1 MFSYFVSFVIGQFL
15 ATILGT
21 IFVFWPIL
29 APEFKAYQRNWELC
43 GGRDLIDVWMD
54 GEDDDGVWGGWGG
67 LPQDKRGLYGAYYVS
82 RVEDVCVVDD
92 VLAVEGEEYDLE
104 EFEGYSMEKDELE
117 SVVGSPWKL
126 RLRLADEEGRGMQ
139 IHCRM
144 SEDYLDIRKGMNVVG
159 VLLSTSREFVKLAA
173 MTDFCVLDAVGGPVW
188 VGDYPYLDKDKFLR
202 TLGENGIA
210 DSLVDIYDDNDY
222 YEEEED
228 EIYDDDDDFID
239 DDNDSDDNN
248 MEEEDTGML
257 QKLK

>member
-1 MFSYFVSFVIGQFL
+1 M
-15 ATILGT
+15 
-21 IFVFWPIL
+21 
-29 APEFKAYQRNWELC
+29 
-43 GGRDLIDVWMD
+43 
-54 GEDDDGVWGGWGG
+54 
-67 LPQDKRGLYGAYYVS
+67 
-82 RVEDVCVVDD
+82 EDVCVVDD
-92 VLAVEGEEYDLE
+92 VLAVEGEEYDLD

-159 VLLSTSREFVKLAA
+159 VLLSTSREFVQLAA

-210 DSLVDIYDDNDY
+210 DSLVDIVYDDKEYDEEDDFFD
-222 YEEEED
+222 EEE
-228 EIYDDDDDFID
+228 DFID
-239 DDNDSDDNN
+239 DGHDSDGND